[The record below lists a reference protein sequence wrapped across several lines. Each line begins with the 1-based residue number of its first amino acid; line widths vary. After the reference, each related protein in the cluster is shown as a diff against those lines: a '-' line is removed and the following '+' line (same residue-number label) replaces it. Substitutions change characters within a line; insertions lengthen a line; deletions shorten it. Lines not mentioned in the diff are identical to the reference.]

1 MMSHNDIMFLYK
13 QYDLQCLN
21 VEIQATGS
29 EGTEVQ
35 TI

>member
-1 MMSHNDIMFLYK
+1 MSHNDIMFLYE

-21 VEIQATGS
+21 VKIQATGS